1 LLHLI
6 DFRQDHWQK
15 TCPPHLGYCDGK
27 SQNYSE
33 FFAVLRKHRELF
45 SFVKI
50 NPQVPIPQAAKL
62 KGKPLP
68 ELGTDSA
75 PLTIAATKW
84 RYPWMKVVDLMTIDP
99 LTVTAAET
107 VGKANELMAEN
118 NIRQIPVVNGRE
130 LLGIVTDRDIRAF
143 LSEALVGEP
152 EARERALGT
161 AVGDIMTTEPLSIA
175 PDDDLKDAVEMLIEQ
190 KFGAIPVVD
199 EAEGVVGIVSYVDVL
214 RNYLERLQE
223 ESI

>member
-1 LLHLI
+1 
-6 DFRQDHWQK
+6 
-15 TCPPHLGYCDGK
+15 
-27 SQNYSE
+27 
-33 FFAVLRKHRELF
+33 
-45 SFVKI
+45 
-50 NPQVPIPQAAKL
+50 
-62 KGKPLP
+62 
-68 ELGTDSA
+68 
-75 PLTIAATKW
+75 
-84 RYPWMKVVDLMTIDP
+84 MKVVDLMTNDP

-130 LLGIVTDRDIRAF
+130 LLGIVTDRDVRAF

-152 EARERALGT
+152 EARERALET
-161 AVGDIMTTEPLSIA
+161 AVREIMTTEPLSIA

-199 EAEGVVGIVSYVDVL
+199 EAEGLVGIVSYVDVL

-223 ESI
+223 EST